1 MNKTEKMN
9 EPCYKKVQ
17 DFYTSDLKKP
27 LLKEVN
33 AWPQAA
39 KSSSS
44 SGVPFPCPHVC
55 VCLSLCLTG
64 TLLGHP
70 QCLDYGLPFQ
80 PPLPLEFCSA
90 YENFGCCDQERDNSI
105 AAKYWDIMD
114 YMDAQGYKLCGIYIK
129 DILCQVGRKNNI
141 CILHF
146 GLVWGSVVVLT
157 AVLLWREVWEQGK
170 RASRGM
176 ALNLQTGILSGAL
189 CKVHH
194 WNLGIYS
201 DIC

>member
-39 KSSSS
+39 KSNSS
-44 SGVPFPCPHVC
+44 SGVHFPCPHVC
-55 VCLSLCLTG
+55 GCLSLLCLTG
-64 TLLGHP
+64 TLLGHLSVCIVGHP
-70 QCLDYGLPFQ
+70 SSPLCLWNSALPMKT
-80 PPLPLEFCSA
+80 LAAVTRRETT
-90 YENFGCCDQERDNSI
+90 

-114 YMDAQGYKLCGIYIK
+114 YMDPQGYKLCGMYIK
-129 DILCQVGRKNNI
+129 DILCRVGRKNNI

-157 AVLLWREVWEQGK
+157 AVLL
-170 RASRGM
+170 
-176 ALNLQTGILSGAL
+176 
-189 CKVHH
+189 
-194 WNLGIYS
+194 
-201 DIC
+201 